1 MKAILSG
8 VIKKKVIN
16 HITKIG
22 TGVLEIVIE
31 LPISF
36 ITFNS
41 IEYLQTTNKIMLH
54 HWTDDDLEMT
64 YDFDDLEDEDKLEIF
79 KILSEL

>member
-1 MKAILSG
+1 MKAILGG

-16 HITKIG
+16 HINHLG

-31 LPISF
+31 LPVSF

-41 IEYLQTTNKIMLH
+41 IEYLQNINKVMLH

-79 KILSEL
+79 KILSDL